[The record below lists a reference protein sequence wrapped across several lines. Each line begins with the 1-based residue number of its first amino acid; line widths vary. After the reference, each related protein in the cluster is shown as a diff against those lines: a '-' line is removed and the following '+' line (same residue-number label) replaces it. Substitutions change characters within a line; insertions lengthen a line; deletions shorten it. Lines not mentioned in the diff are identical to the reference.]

1 MLCDHCQ
8 NETATV
14 FVTKIVDDKTSK
26 LRLCAVCA
34 RDRAID
40 EGWLEGLGDDAAQFS
55 DLPLEEIVMKLFA
68 AADNSRDDTAGPDEA
83 ETSEKWSLTE
93 LAALDA
99 AGFKPGEFSGDED
112 AVDDADEWEDGAT
125 DDDLS
130 EALNELL
137 AAHNDRDV
145 DAPSPL
151 DSESNPFGDEVPHPS
166 RPIAVARCPK
176 CETTWDRLRQD
187 GRVGC
192 ATCYST
198 FADQINDVMAR
209 LQSAQQHI
217 GKAPRAATKRRRRL
231 EHLRARRDHRL
242 ALLNERLTQALADE
256 KYEEAA
262 KLRDKIKIVE
272 STIVSK
278 DEG

>member
-1 MLCDHCQ
+1 MLCDNCQ
-8 NETATV
+8 TETATV

-26 LRLCAVCA
+26 LRLCADCA
-34 RDRAID
+34 RDRAIN
-40 EGWLEGLGDDAAQFS
+40 EGWLEGLGDDLTQFGDAS
-55 DLPLEEIVMKLFA
+55 LQEIVEKLFA
-68 AADNSRDDTAGPDEA
+68 TMGDDAASENAEA
-83 ETSEKWSLTE
+83 PEKWSLSE

-112 AVDDADEWEDGAT
+112 AIDEAEELEDDELT
-125 DDDLS
+125 

-137 AAHNDRDV
+137 AAHNDHEASHYDPGTP
-145 DAPSPL
+145 APPG
-151 DSESNPFGDEVPHPS
+151 EEANPFEEAPRSS
-166 RPIAVARCPK
+166 RPIAVERCPK

-198 FADQINDVMAR
+198 FAEQINEVMSR

-242 ALLNERLTQALADE
+242 ALLNERLKQALTDQ

-272 STIVSK
+272 STIVS
-278 DEG
+278 E